1 MRLLHSYVGTL
12 CTGYTLY
19 YKNCV
24 DLLLILQF
32 QVRQISQWRITSLTI
47 GGFTQPAVSR
57 PIIELP
63 SNIEKGL
70 SSRFLWFFPKP
81 CYCKFETL
89 EPVDD
94 DFTRAL
100 SKMC

>member
-1 MRLLHSYVGTL
+1 ME
-12 CTGYTLY
+12 
-19 YKNCV
+19 N
-24 DLLLILQF
+24 
-32 QVRQISQWRITSLTI
+32 TSLTI
-47 GGFTQPAVSR
+47 GGFTQPAVAR

-63 SNIEKGL
+63 SNVEKGL
-70 SSRFLWFFPKP
+70 SSQFLWFFPKP

-100 SKMC
+100 SKMCTVLV

>member
-1 MRLLHSYVGTL
+1 MLQKLCRLAAYSSVSGEA
-12 CTGYTLY
+12 
-19 YKNCV
+19 N
-24 DLLLILQF
+24 F
-32 QVRQISQWRITSLTI
+32 SMENTSLTI
-47 GGFTQPAVSR
+47 GGFTQPAVAR

-100 SKMC
+100 SKMCTMLMQICTH